1 MFDEIEFNKNIEN
14 IKNDLKMEGMFLT
27 DQDINIY
34 KQYNNKEIN
43 MEEMLNML
51 KNSNVGD
58 IN

>member
-27 DQDINIY
+27 DQDINVY

-43 MEEMLNML
+43 MEEMLNIL

>member
-27 DQDINIY
+27 DQDINVY
-34 KQYNNKEIN
+34 KQYSNKEIN
-43 MEEMLNML
+43 MEEMLNIL

>member
-27 DQDINIY
+27 DQDINVY

-43 MEEMLNML
+43 MEEMLNIL
-51 KNSNVGD
+51 KNSNAGD